1 MMRRQWQW
9 VKLLVWF
16 LAGLLAIHFISF
28 SSKGLI
34 SSVFAQ
40 STSPQPSP
48 TIPQPQTSPS
58 NSSPSPAS
66 PIKPTSSSRVEDIAA
81 IVYQKLPFLPL
92 ENQYRRQDTGQV
104 DLEHTL
110 VSRFIRYHQDIKKRA
125 TRYRLDWKLTLAD
138 YLGENEIIVTE
149 RYPGSLTLQ
158 TNPIDSDVKA
168 IRALNRLQ
176 RLELVNLFAQIYK
189 PQVEKTTTEQ
199 KPQKPTQP
207 AVVDPSKPGLSQPG
221 DSQLLKF

>member
-9 VKLLVWF
+9 AKLLIWF

-28 SSKGLI
+28 SSTGLI

-40 STSPQPSP
+40 STPPQPSP
-48 TIPQPQTSPS
+48 AIPQPQVSPS
-58 NSSPSPAS
+58 NSSSSPAS
-66 PIKPTSSSRVEDIAA
+66 PIKSTSSLRVEDIAV

-92 ENQYRRQDTGQV
+92 ENQYRRQETGQV
-104 DLEHTL
+104 DPEHTL

-158 TNPIDSDVKA
+158 TNPIDNDVKA

-176 RLELVNLFAQIYK
+176 RLELVNLFAQLYK